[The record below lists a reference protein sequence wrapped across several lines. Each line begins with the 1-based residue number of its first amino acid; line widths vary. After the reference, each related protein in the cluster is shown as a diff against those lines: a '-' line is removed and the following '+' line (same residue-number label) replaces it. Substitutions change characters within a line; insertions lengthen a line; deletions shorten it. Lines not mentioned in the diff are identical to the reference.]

1 MKEATV
7 ELVALPLSANIPIIF
22 PQHVTKTWKSREMN
36 TPDCWEQLRI
46 VLSLYFWSEQTAG
59 RIQWSLFFQIYTL
72 LSKKPIHHW
81 LNPATSKDIKLHTYT
96 SQLSY
101 PSSFFW
107 GWQWNNLKL
116 FFPRL
121 CLHNSSP
128 VHVHM
133 KETNANRRPRH
144 TFLFTAGYLN

>member
-101 PSSFFW
+101 PSFF
-107 GWQWNNLKL
+107 GGGSETTWNY
-116 FFPRL
+116 FFPGYVFITAL
-121 CLHNSSP
+121 LYMFTWKKQMQIEDQGTHSCLL
-128 VHVHM
+128 
-133 KETNANRRPRH
+133 RDI
-144 TFLFTAGYLN
+144 